1 MKNSALFWHILVEY
15 FPSSKLTVESLL
27 DKKKLNISTEMALC
41 NTAEVPKCLINGKNI
56 VLFFFKGFF
65 DSITY
70 LIASST

>member
-27 DKKKLNISTEMALC
+27 EQKTSIFSTEMALC

-56 VLFFFKGFF
+56 VLFFFKGFL
-65 DSITY
+65 TV
-70 LIASST
+70 